1 MSGAARATCSSR
13 SKAIV
18 PPAEAGRRL
27 VLYGRRYCHLCEE
40 MLEALKSLD
49 PRASPEWID
58 VDSDPVLEERY
69 GEDVPVLML
78 GDVELSRHR
87 LDPERVRAYLHRT
100 G

>member
-1 MSGAARATCSSR
+1 M
-13 SKAIV
+13 
-18 PPAEAGRRL
+18 PPADAGARL

-40 MLEALKSLD
+40 MLAALRSLD
-49 PRASPEWID
+49 ARASPEIVD
-58 VDSDPVLEERY
+58 VDSDPALEARY

-87 LDPERVRAYLHRT
+87 LDAERVRAYLHRT